1 MEKFLLPERNG
12 AAVWKGESGHGNVC
26 QDGAADGVRYQ
37 HGGGSLGF
45 ERRRAE
51 NTVQAQQREVD
62 RLSGSVSGSLQFEA
76 ILKIGAELGENRGLG
91 RGAEVSGQDD
101 GQFTVLAS
109 YLPQGVKQ
117 VLKLFAVNET
127 AEIVERIRPVYNFKA
142 PE

>member
-62 RLSGSVSGSLQFEA
+62 GLSGSVSGSLQFEA
-76 ILKIGAELGENRGLG
+76 ILKMGAALKFPARMMGSSPCWLPTSRRVSNR
-91 RGAEVSGQDD
+91 
-101 GQFTVLAS
+101 
-109 YLPQGVKQ
+109 Y
-117 VLKLFAVNET
+117 
-127 AEIVERIRPVYNFKA
+127 
-142 PE
+142 